1 MSRREARLKALSEF
15 YEIKIDGACSVRW
28 TAFGERSKLE
38 GEKAFPSIEAAEND
52 CIDKLIVDLVRI
64 ANEHAVTFSE

>member
-1 MSRREARLKALSEF
+1 MSRREARLKALSEH
-15 YEIKIDGACSVRW
+15 YEITIDGSCSVRW

-38 GEKAFPSIEAAEND
+38 SDRTFPNVEAAEND
-52 CIDKLIVDLVRI
+52 CIDRLIVDLVRI